1 VSGTDRVVT
10 EAAPRWQ
17 NLPELN
23 RRWVLL
29 NAVVA
34 TAAINAVVNAALAWL
49 TAVGKGPVPLWAAP
63 LSGPST
69 GLDTVTTLFFL
80 PLITCVL
87 CSAAVRR
94 DMRLGNLPP
103 LDRTYLPGFLARTP
117 EGLLQRGLVF
127 GGCMTAALGPVAV
140 LCLVAADFGDISVGT
155 FVVYKAVLGV
165 GLGLLVT
172 PLIALRAMVDAP
184 SSSAAAL

>member
-49 TAVGKGPVPLWAAP
+49 TAVGKGPVPL
-63 LSGPST
+63 
-69 GLDTVTTLFFL
+69 
-80 PLITCVL
+80 
-87 CSAAVRR
+87 
-94 DMRLGNLPP
+94 
-103 LDRTYLPGFLARTP
+103 
-117 EGLLQRGLVF
+117 
-127 GGCMTAALGPVAV
+127 
-140 LCLVAADFGDISVGT
+140 
-155 FVVYKAVLGV
+155 
-165 GLGLLVT
+165 
-172 PLIALRAMVDAP
+172 
-184 SSSAAAL
+184 